1 MDAEARDSSTNPKE
15 FQVFLLSC
23 LVEDCNDEVLEVLDV
38 AKSPQEDVETLSES
52 HEMVT
57 VTSLPE
63 EEESIQESRGDVVTT
78 AAKFPHDDAVEEDL
92 EEENDDKSA
101 KAKLISMT
109 TILMICTNILCTRQ
123 IF

>member
-1 MDAEARDSSTNPKE
+1 MNISKAP
-15 FQVFLLSC
+15 
-23 LVEDCNDEVLEVLDV
+23 LD
-38 AKSPQEDVETLSES
+38 DVETLSES
-52 HEMVT
+52 HEVVT
-57 VTSLPE
+57 VASLPE

-109 TILMICTNILCTRQ
+109 MILMICTNILCTRQ
-123 IF
+123 IFEYINYWLLFVLLASWSVPLQSQDGNEAML

>member
-1 MDAEARDSSTNPKE
+1 M
-15 FQVFLLSC
+15 
-23 LVEDCNDEVLEVLDV
+23 
-38 AKSPQEDVETLSES
+38 ETLSES
-52 HEMVT
+52 LEMVT

-63 EEESIQESRGDVVTT
+63 EEETVQESRGDVVTA

-123 IF
+123 IIPNIELLAFVLLFGLWSVPLHVCPRSST

>member
-1 MDAEARDSSTNPKE
+1 MNISKAP
-15 FQVFLLSC
+15 
-23 LVEDCNDEVLEVLDV
+23 LD
-38 AKSPQEDVETLSES
+38 DVETLSES
-52 HEMVT
+52 LEMVT

-78 AAKFPHDDAVEEDL
+78 AAKFPHDDAVEEDF

-123 IF
+123 IIFKYRIIGFCFVFGLLTLQCLECD